1 MGLDLEKTKSDGESS
16 QIVDNEMTNES
27 VWSKEKEP
35 QVLHKSIPA
44 FSLII
49 GSRSNSIYS

>member
-27 VWSKEKEP
+27 VWPKEKEP
-35 QVLHKSIPA
+35 QI
-44 FSLII
+44 
-49 GSRSNSIYS
+49 